1 MLSVTLLSTRAGR
14 APDAYHAG
22 LHFPAAT
29 VAKRDNFALC
39 CRPQSSK
46 EPIMFTDI
54 INGLFADYDEGFH
67 STQAV
72 TPERIA
78 QVEAALG
85 YPLPASYIAL
95 MTLHNGGS
103 LNRYIY
109 RYPEEDGSESE
120 LLVHDI
126 SGIGFDGDSTLCG
139 ACGSRFWEDPDNW
152 GYPPIGIYFAEEDSG
167 HGLFALDYRNLP
179 ADDEPP
185 VVNIYHDGMTITRI
199 AAHFAEF
206 VRRLS
211 GDDDN

>member
-1 MLSVTLLSTRAGR
+1 
-14 APDAYHAG
+14 
-22 LHFPAAT
+22 
-29 VAKRDNFALC
+29 
-39 CRPQSSK
+39 
-46 EPIMFTDI
+46 MFTDI

-109 RYPEEDGSESE
+109 RYSEEDGGESE
-120 LLVHDI
+120 LLVRGI

-185 VVNIYHDGMTITRI
+185 VVNIYHDSMTITRI
-199 AAHFAEF
+199 AANFAEF

>member
-1 MLSVTLLSTRAGR
+1 MLSVTLCPPRAGR

-29 VAKRDNFALC
+29 VAK
-39 CRPQSSK
+39 
-46 EPIMFTDI
+46 
-54 INGLFADYDEGFH
+54 
-67 STQAV
+67 
-72 TPERIA
+72 
-78 QVEAALG
+78 
-85 YPLPASYIAL
+85 
-95 MTLHNGGS
+95 
-103 LNRYIY
+103 
-109 RYPEEDGSESE
+109 SE
-120 LLVHDI
+120 LLVRGI
-126 SGIGFDGDSTLCG
+126 SGIGFDGNSTLCG
-139 ACGSRFWEDPDNW
+139 AGGSPFWEDPDNW

-185 VVNIYHDGMTITRI
+185 VVNIYHDSMTITRI

>member
-1 MLSVTLLSTRAGR
+1 M
-14 APDAYHAG
+14 
-22 LHFPAAT
+22 PAFIFRWRRSPSGIT
-29 VAKRDNFALC
+29 SRFVAVHN
-39 CRPQSSK
+39 PVK
-46 EPIMFTDI
+46 EPIMFIDI
-54 INGLFADYDEGFH
+54 INGLFADYDESFH
-67 STQAV
+67 SAQAV

-109 RYPEEDGSESE
+109 RYSEEDGSESE
-120 LLVHDI
+120 LLVRGI
-126 SGIGFDGDSTLCG
+126 SGIGFDGNSTLCG

-185 VVNIYHDGMTITRI
+185 VVNIYHGSMTITRI
-199 AAHFAEF
+199 AANFAEF